1 MALAPL
7 ADLKTYLGID
17 NTDSDAE
24 LTRMLEVQSGFA
36 EQYMGRSIV
45 RASFTERRNGN
56 CSDVL
61 FVRNAP
67 ISAISLLTINGATI
81 AASDGTSSGYI
92 FEAESVF
99 LLGGQRFTRGTKNV
113 VITYTGGYQTV
124 PPEIAH
130 SVVEMAAQAYREKE
144 WIGFTS
150 KSLAGETVAFQRNG
164 FPDSAKNTLNFYRRL
179 YSCD

>member
-130 SVVEMAAQAYREKE
+130 PS
-144 WIGFTS
+144 S
-150 KSLAGETVAFQRNG
+150 KWRRRRTARRNG
-164 FPDSAKNTLNFYRRL
+164 SASRRSRSPAKRL
-179 YSCD
+179 HSSGMASPIPQKHPEFLPPAVFL

>member
-1 MALAPL
+1 MRNSPACS
-7 ADLKTYLGID
+7 KC
-17 NTDSDAE
+17 S
-24 LTRMLEVQSGFA
+24 QGFA

-130 SVVEMAAQAYREKE
+130 LRR
-144 WIGFTS
+144 
-150 KSLAGETVAFQRNG
+150 RNG
-164 FPDSAKNTLNFYRRL
+164 GAGVPREGMDRLHVEVARRRNGL
-179 YSCD
+179 HSSGMASPIPQKTP